1 MKGAIMKI
9 VLDKQTTEV
18 HISKNATNVDFNRCF
33 WNATFI
39 TDFKTDGNI
48 SLQGLYVRF

>member
-1 MKGAIMKI
+1 MKI